1 MVATIGLENLVV
13 VNSSDALLI
22 AHKDK
27 VQDVK
32 KVVDELKK
40 RNLHHFRQHSASYR
54 PWGKICDIDSGP
66 HFQVR
71 KIIVRPGEGLS
82 VQRHLHRAEHW
93 VVVSG
98 TAKVNVDDKEFFL
111 SENQSTF
118 IPAGSVHTLE
128 NPGKI
133 DLEMI
138 EVRSGRYLEED
149 DIERL
154 HDRYGRA

>member
-1 MVATIGLENLVV
+1 M
-13 VNSSDALLI
+13 
-22 AHKDK
+22 
-27 VQDVK
+27 
-32 KVVDELKK
+32 
-40 RNLHHFRQHSASYR
+40 
-54 PWGKICDIDSGP
+54 
-66 HFQVR
+66 
-71 KIIVRPGEGLS
+71 
-82 VQRHLHRAEHW
+82 
-93 VVVSG
+93 VSG

-133 DLEMI
+133 NLEMI

-154 HDRYGRA
+154 HDRYGRT